1 MGAGGTGRDIAAGR
15 GARKTH
21 TSPSKGRGARRSWRY
36 LRVVLLYVGLILGA
50 VVVLFPFFWMITTAL
65 KQPGQ
70 AYSLRLLPDRP
81 TLDNFRRILAD
92 YGFARYFLNSIIV
105 ATSAAFLATLFAAL
119 AAYAF
124 AKKRFLFKRQLFLFL
139 LASLMIPGMMYM
151 VPQFAIVSQL
161 GLMNTY
167 AAMVLPHLANVFGL
181 FLMKQFMESIPSS
194 LLDSSRI
201 DGASELQVFR
211 HIVVPLSLPVIAT
224 LFLLTFQFHWGNF
237 LWQLIVTNKE
247 SLYTVPVGLAMFR
260 NAHEELVTL
269 KMAGAA
275 ISIIPIGILF
285 FFTQR
290 LFIEGVTKGAVKG

>member
-1 MGAGGTGRDIAAGR
+1 MGIGRTGRGIKVGQ
-15 GARKTH
+15 GARKTPAG
-21 TSPSKGRGARRSWRY
+21 TSKRREARPGWHH
-36 LRVVLLYVGLILGA
+36 LRAALLYIGLILGA

-65 KQPGQ
+65 KHPGQ
-70 AYSLRLLPDRP
+70 AYSLRLLPDQP

-92 YGFARYFLNSIIV
+92 YGFGRYFLNSIIV

-151 VPQFAIVSQL
+151 VPQFAIISQM

-260 NAHEELVTL
+260 DAHEELVTL

-290 LFIEGVTKGAVKG
+290 LFIEGMTKGAVKG